1 MKQINLNEKI
11 GNKLWTGRPELPPL
25 KDVKLCLSEIWS
37 HEQLTNFGEYENL
50 FSRKLIEYLQVE
62 NVILFSSGTAAL
74 EALIAVLDLRG
85 SIITTPYS
93 FVATTT
99 AIMRNKIT
107 PAFADVCFSDGNIN
121 PSKIE
126 EKIDKNAELILGV
139 HSYGFP
145 CDIER
150 INEISQ
156 VKHLP
161 VIYDAAHTM
170 GALFNGT
177 HLAKFGLASILS
189 FHATKI
195 MSTVEGGA
203 VITEDSALAKCL
215 REFRYFGFNS
225 DRTKINGLG
234 TNSKMSEINA
244 AIGTLQLENFSR
256 TLRIRKEIM
265 ECYTKKLFG
274 NGLIETMSPRFGAAP
289 NGSYMPVIVNRPN
302 VRDKLITHL
311 AQSNIFAKAYF
322 NTNLSQIYGAFELDT
337 HAYTNTKLLTE
348 RIICLPI
355 HSSMSTGDVQRVIDK
370 INKFGDQY
378 A

>member
-1 MKQINLNEKI
+1 MNEKVV
-11 GNKLWTGRPELPPL
+11 NKLWTGRPELPSL

-37 HEQLTNFGEYENL
+37 DEQLTNFGEYENL
-50 FSRKLIEYLQVE
+50 FSHKLREYLKVE

-85 SIITTPYS
+85 SIITSPYS

-99 AIMRNKIT
+99 AIIRNKIT
-107 PAFADVCFSDGNIN
+107 PAFADVSFCDGNIN

-126 EKIDKNAELILGV
+126 EKIDKNVELILGV

-150 INEISQ
+150 INELSQ

-170 GALFNGT
+170 GALFNGA

-195 MSTVEGGA
+195 LSAVEGGA

-225 DRTKINGLG
+225 DRTKINSLG
-234 TNSKMSEINA
+234 TNSKMSEIHA
-244 AIGTLQLENFSR
+244 AIGTLQLENFSQ
-256 TLRIRKEIM
+256 TLRIRRKIM

-274 NGLIETMSPRFGAAP
+274 NGLIKTMTPRSGALP
-289 NGSYMPVIVNRPN
+289 NGSYMPVIVNHPN

-311 AQSNIFAKAYF
+311 AQSKIFAKAYF
-322 NTNLSQIYGAFELDT
+322 NTNLSEVYGDVELD
-337 HAYTNTKLLTE
+337 AQVYINTKLLTE

-355 HSSMSTGDVQRVIDK
+355 HSSMTKEDVQRVIDE

-378 A
+378 V